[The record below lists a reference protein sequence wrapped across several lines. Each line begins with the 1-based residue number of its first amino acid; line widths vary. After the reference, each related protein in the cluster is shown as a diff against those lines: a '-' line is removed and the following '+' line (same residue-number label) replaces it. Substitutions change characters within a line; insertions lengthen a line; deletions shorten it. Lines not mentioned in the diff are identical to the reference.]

1 MQVKVLLDT
10 KYEKYRVT
18 TVEVSGKR
26 ESLDFLRK
34 IPPFDEYRLTAS
46 QNCVL
51 CQRFNTVRPTDP
63 VLENYDD
70 LVLVLTSQYWENVFE
85 GLKDTVNTNPVE
97 REIVREIQRQIEQ
110 SVPYESKYH
119 FPEVPREYVED
130 YIRKGE
136 KVVSGKMLSTYESLC
151 RASGMLLQFPNQK
164 GLTVSKLS
172 VNSFKF
178 VKSFDG
184 RDAFEHSYV
193 FVPGIGEHFPLNIG
207 VSLIQNNFFDSDVA
221 LNITEWFRR
230 AKEFPTKD
238 DLLVQIGCHYEE
250 MSEFTDAVDRKHNV
264 KSHTT
269 GLLEDNAHGWKN
281 KMDCAK
287 ELLEAILN
295 DKERKREV
303 VDALADTV
311 VTAIGVLYELTGDPI
326 GVLSEVNRSNWS
338 KFENGV
344 PVFDENGK
352 IKKGEYYTKPDLDR
366 FI

>member
-10 KYEKYRVT
+10 KFEKHRVT

-26 ESLDFLRK
+26 ESLEFLKRVPDFN
-34 IPPFDEYRLTAS
+34 EYRLTGKH
-46 QNCVL
+46 NCTR
-51 CQRFNTVRPTDP
+51 CQRFNVVLPTDI
-63 VLENYDD
+63 VLPNYDD
-70 LVLVLTSQYWENVFE
+70 LTLVFTCSDWNTVFE
-85 GLKDTVNTNPVE
+85 GLKDTVNTNPAE
-97 REIVREIQRQIEQ
+97 REIVREIKRQIEQ

-130 YIRKGE
+130 YILKGE
-136 KVVSGKMLSTYESLC
+136 KVVSGKMMTTYESLC

-164 GLTVSKLS
+164 GLSVSKLS
-172 VNSFKF
+172 ANSFTF
-178 VKSFDG
+178 TKSFDG
-184 RDAFEHSYV
+184 LEAFEHSYV
-193 FVPGIGEHFPLNIG
+193 FVPGIGEHFPLNVG
-207 VSLIQNNFFDSDVA
+207 VSLIQSNFFDADVA

-250 MSEFTDAVDRKHNV
+250 MAEFATAADTIQDV
-264 KSHTT
+264 KSVV
-269 GLLEDNAHGWKN
+269 GSLLEVKADSWKT
-281 KMDCAK
+281 KTSFSK
-287 ELLEAILN
+287 ECLEAILN

-311 VTAIGVLYELTGDPI
+311 VTAIGVMYELTGDPI

-338 KFENGV
+338 KFENGI

-352 IKKGEYYTKPDLDR
+352 IKKGEHYSKPDLDR

>member
-10 KYEKYRVT
+10 KYQQNRVT
-18 TVEVSGKR
+18 TVEVSGEWKAL
-26 ESLDFLRK
+26 SFLTKTPDFN
-34 IPPFDEYRLTAS
+34 EYRLTNKA
-46 QNCVL
+46 NCQL
-51 CQRFNTVRPTDP
+51 SKRFSSEDELR
-63 VLENYDD
+63 
-70 LVLVLTSQYWENVFE
+70 LVLTSPNWNSVFQ
-85 GLKDTVNTNPVE
+85 GLNDTINTNPME
-97 REIVREIQRQIEQ
+97 REIVREIKRKIEE
-110 SVPYESKYH
+110 SIPYESKYH
-119 FPEVPREYVED
+119 FPELSREDVSVV
-130 YIRKGE
+130 IE
-136 KVVSGKMLSTYESLC
+136 KSETLACDKKMFVYHKLARVSGN
-151 RASGMLLQFPNQK
+151 LLQFPEQAGLSLQK
-164 GLTVSKLS
+164 LFTNSYVS
-172 VNSFKF
+172 VRH
-178 VKSFDG
+178 FDTA
-184 RDAFEHSYV
+184 DCFEHCYV
-193 FVPGIGEHFPLNIG
+193 FEKVEDASFPLNVG
-207 VSLIQNNFFDSDVA
+207 ASLLQRTLYHADVG
-221 LNITEWFRR
+221 LDIVEWFQR

-250 MSEFTDAVDRKHNV
+250 MSEFTDAVDSKHNV

-281 KMDCAK
+281 KMDCSK
-287 ELLEAILN
+287 ERLEAILN

-352 IKKGEYYTKPDLDR
+352 IKKGKNYSKPDLDR

>member
-10 KYEKYRVT
+10 KFEKHRVT

-26 ESLDFLRK
+26 ESLGFLK
-34 IPPFDEYRLTAS
+34 ETPSFNEYRLTGKH
-46 QNCVL
+46 NCTR
-51 CQRFNTVRPTDP
+51 CQRFNVVHPTDP
-63 VLENYDD
+63 VLSNYDD
-70 LVLVLTSQYWENVFE
+70 LTLVFTCSDWNIVFE
-85 GLKDTVNTNPVE
+85 GLNDTVNTNPVE
-97 REIVREIQRQIEQ
+97 REIVREIKRQIEQ

-130 YIRKGE
+130 YIQKGE
-136 KVVSGKMLSTYESLC
+136 KVVSGKMLTVYESLC

-164 GLTVSKLS
+164 GLPVSKLS
-172 VNSFKF
+172 ANSFTF
-178 VKSFDG
+178 TKSFDG
-184 RDAFEHSYV
+184 LEAFEHSYV
-193 FVPGIGEHFPLNIG
+193 FVPGIGEHFPLNVG
-207 VSLIQNNFFDSDVA
+207 VSLLQSGFFNSDVA

-250 MSEFTDAVDRKHNV
+250 MGEFCSAADTIQDV
-264 KSHTT
+264 KSTV
-269 GLLEDNAHGWKN
+269 GSLLEVKADSWKT
-281 KMDCAK
+281 KTGFSK
-287 ELLEAILN
+287 ECLEEILN

-326 GVLSEVNRSNWS
+326 GVLAEVNRSNWS
-338 KFENGV
+338 KFENGM

-352 IKKGEYYTKPDLDR
+352 IKKGEHYSKPDLDR

>member
-10 KYEKYRVT
+10 KYEEHRVT

-26 ESLDFLRK
+26 ESLEFLLK
-34 IPPFDEYRLTAS
+34 IPNFDEYRLTGNH
-46 QNCVL
+46 NCTR
-51 CQRFNTVRPTDP
+51 CRRFNIVMPTDP
-63 VLENYDD
+63 VVENDD
-70 LVLVLTSQYWENVFE
+70 LVLVFTSTDWKSVFE
-85 GLKDTVNTNPVE
+85 GLNDTVNTNPVE
-97 REIVREIQRQIEQ
+97 REIVREIKRQIEQ

-119 FPEVPREYVED
+119 FPEIPREEVD
-130 YIRKGE
+130 AYIEKGE
-136 KVVSGKMLSTYESLC
+136 DVVSGEMRTVYERLC
-151 RASGMLLQFPNQK
+151 RVSGILLKFPEQK
-164 GLTVSKLS
+164 GLSVSKLFA
-172 VNSFKF
+172 NSFTF
-178 VKSFDG
+178 TERFETLDV
-184 RDAFEHSYV
+184 FEHSYV
-193 FVPGIGEHFPLNIG
+193 FEKGIVGHFPLNVG
-207 VSLIQNNFFDSDVA
+207 VSLIKCAFFDANVA
-221 LNITEWFRR
+221 SNIAEWFRR

-250 MSEFTDAVDRKHNV
+250 MSEFTGAVDRKYNV

-281 KMDCAK
+281 KMDCSK
-287 ELLEAILN
+287 ERLEAILN

-352 IKKGEYYTKPDLDR
+352 IKKGENYSKPDLDR

>member
-10 KYEKYRVT
+10 KCEEHRVT

-26 ESLDFLRK
+26 ESLEFLLK
-34 IPPFDEYRLTAS
+34 TPDFDEYRLTGR
-46 QNCVL
+46 QNCTR
-51 CQRFNTVRPTDP
+51 CQRFNVVQPTDP

-70 LVLVLTSQYWENVFE
+70 LVLVFTSPYWESVFE
-85 GLKDTVNTNPVE
+85 GLNDTVNTNPVE
-97 REIVREIQRQIEQ
+97 REIVREIKRQIEQ

-119 FPEVPREYVED
+119 FPEISREEVDAYVK
-130 YIRKGE
+130 KGE
-136 KVVSGKMLSTYESLC
+136 AIVSGKMLTTYESLC
-151 RASGMLLQFPNQK
+151 RASGILLKFPNQK
-164 GLTVSKLS
+164 GLPVNKLFA
-172 VNSFKF
+172 NSFTF
-178 VKSFDG
+178 TERFETL
-184 RDAFEHSYV
+184 DAFEHSYV
-193 FVPGIGEHFPLNIG
+193 FERGIGEYFPLNIG
-207 VSLIQNNFFDSDVA
+207 VSLIKCAFFNVNVA
-221 LNITEWFRR
+221 SNIAEWFRR

-250 MSEFTDAVDRKHNV
+250 MAEFTDAVDRKHNV

-287 ELLEAILN
+287 ERLEAILN

-326 GVLSEVNRSNWS
+326 GVLAEVNRSNWS

-352 IKKGEYYTKPDLDR
+352 IKKGENYSKPDLDR

>member
-34 IPPFDEYRLTAS
+34 IPPFDEYRLTGP
-46 QNCVL
+46 QNCNR
-51 CQRFNTVRPTDP
+51 CQRFNVVQPTDP
-63 VLENYDD
+63 VLADYDD
-70 LVLVLTSQYWENVFE
+70 LVLVLTSPYWENIFE

-119 FPEVPREYVED
+119 FPEVPRECVED
-130 YIRKGE
+130 YIQKGE
-136 KVVSGKMLSTYESLC
+136 KVVSGKMLTAYETLC

-164 GLTVSKLS
+164 GLSVSKLS

-178 VKSFDG
+178 VKSIDG

-193 FVPGIGEHFPLNIG
+193 FVPGIGENFPLNIG
-207 VSLIQNNFFDSDVA
+207 VSLIQNNFFNADVA
-221 LNITEWFRR
+221 LNIVEWFRR

-250 MSEFTDAVDRKHNV
+250 ISEFTDAVDRKHNV

-287 ELLEAILN
+287 DYLEAILN

-326 GVLSEVNRSNWS
+326 GVLAEVNTSNWS
-338 KFENGV
+338 KFEGGM
-344 PVFDENGK
+344 PVYDENGK
-352 IKKGEYYTKPDLDR
+352 IKKGKHYSKPDLDR